1 MFSYLSLQGF
11 IRCLGILVCLHL
23 TMNQGKSWLGTEC
36 AYSLLALNFPVE
48 WTGRVIYQGIPKVH
62 ILIFFFF
69 FFCCK
74 LAHISWLQT
83 TQRCYLTVLEASFLN
98 KSCWAK
104 MKMSAV
110 FCSFLKT
117 LGENLFSCH
126 FQLLEAVCI
135 PCSWPPSIFKA
146 GNSWLWLSHISLF
159 WSLCLPLP
167 HLKTLV
173 ITLAPPRSSRIIS
186 LF

>member
-1 MFSYLSLQGF
+1 MGHLSRNSQSPY
-11 IRCLGILVCLHL
+11 I
-23 TMNQGKSWLGTEC
+23 N
-36 AYSLLALNFPVE
+36 
-48 WTGRVIYQGIPKVH
+48 
-62 ILIFFFF
+62 FFF

-83 TQRCYLTVLEASFLN
+83 TQRCYLTVLEARFLN

-146 GNSWLWLSHISLF
+146 GNSWLWLSLISLL

-167 HLKTLV
+167 HLFFYFFFIFFLV
-173 ITLAPPRSSRIIS
+173 FYFLNFKIFNSYMHSQTWTPLPPPSP
-186 LF
+186 

>member
-11 IRCLGILVCLHL
+11 ITCLGILVYLLL
-23 TMNQGKSWLGTEC
+23 TMNQGKSWLETEC
-36 AYSLLALNFPVE
+36 AYSLLTLNFPVE
-48 WTGRVIYQGIPKVH
+48 WTGWVIYQGILKVR
-62 ILIFFFF
+62 ILISF

-74 LAHISWLQT
+74 LVHISWLQI
-83 TQRCYLTVLEASFLN
+83 TQRCYLTVLEARFLN
-98 KSCWAK
+98 KSCWVK

-110 FCSFLKT
+110 LCSFLNT
-117 LGENLFSCH
+117 LGVNLFSCH
-126 FQLLEAVCI
+126 FQLLEPICI
-135 PCSWPPSIFKA
+135 LCSWPTSIFKA
-146 GNSWLWLSHISLF
+146 GNSWLWLSHISLL

-173 ITLAPPRSSRIIS
+173 ITLAPSRSSRIIS